1 MRAPI
6 ASGPVTATPSRL
18 TSYTHDGLV
27 FDVTDEGPI
36 DGEVVVLLHGFPQ
49 DATSW
54 RTVTPALNAA
64 GYRTLAPDQ
73 RGYSPGA
80 RISDV
85 SSCRMRRLVDDVV
98 ALMDAAGVQQVH
110 LVGHDWG
117 GGVAWAVAADQ
128 PLRLHTLTV
137 LSTPHPR
144 AMVAAALKGQAL
156 RSWYFLLF
164 QPPGLAERLLA
175 PGTRGWRTLLTGLPA
190 DTVQRYSDRMSQ
202 PGAFSA
208 ALAWYRALPGEQRR
222 PSMKVGRITVPT
234 LYVWG
239 TRDPALGR
247 AAATATADSVTAP
260 YRFERGRACRPA
272 TTETEPA
279 WACSAGCR

>member
-1 MRAPI
+1 
-6 ASGPVTATPSRL
+6 VTATAGRL
-18 TSYTHDGLV
+18 TTYAHDGLV
-27 FDVTDEGPI
+27 FDVTDDGPV

-54 RTVTPALNAA
+54 RSITPALNAA

-80 RISDV
+80 RPTGV
-85 SSCRMRRLVDDVV
+85 ANYRTRPLVDDVV
-98 ALMDAAGVQQVH
+98 ALLDAAGVQQAH

-117 GGVAWAVAADQ
+117 GGVAWAVGADQ
-128 PLRLHTLTV
+128 PQRLRTLTV

-164 QPPGLAERLLA
+164 QPPGLAERVLA
-175 PGTRGWRTLLTGLPA
+175 PGSRGWRTLLTGLPA
-190 DTVQRYSDRMSQ
+190 DTVQRYSTRMSQ
-202 PGAFSA
+202 PGAFTA
-208 ALAWYRALPGEQRR
+208 ALAWYRALPGDQRH
-222 PSMKVGRITVPT
+222 PSVKVGRITVPT

-260 YRFERGRACRPA
+260 YRFEALVD
-272 TTETEPA
+272 
-279 WACSAGCR
+279 AGHWLPDLHGEDVAAMLLEHLAASD